1 MKKDYGS
8 KKKKRYEEYL
18 MRESKR
24 KAKRKAEW
32 EREERIKIGNIA
44 ELVESLSEVRS
55 KIDLKEM
62 DKKLDEALEKET
74 KESLLEF
81 INRKKAK

>member
-18 MRESKR
+18 MREEKR

-32 EREERIKIGNIA
+32 EREERIKSGNIA
-44 ELVESLSEVRS
+44 ELVESLSEVKS

-62 DKKLDEALEKET
+62 EKELDEALQKET